1 MTGRPEEALVPDY
14 FQLREASLPFR
25 YAYSPDFDG
34 LPVEL
39 WWCPTNL
46 QLADNLTKIHTPSTQ
61 LFLNALSTNIFQLHE
76 YKRPRVAHQHI
87 QNIVAAFVNAYN
99 KGLHL

>member
-1 MTGRPEEALVPDY
+1 MTGRPDEALVPDY

-34 LPVEL
+34 FPVEL
-39 WWCPTNL
+39 WWTPTYL
-46 QLADNLTKIHTPSTQ
+46 QLADNLTKISTPSSQ
-61 LFLNALSTNIFQLHE
+61 LFLNALTNNWFKLTE

-87 QNIVAAFVNAYN
+87 ENLVAAFVHAYTE
-99 KGLHL
+99 G